1 MFVDTA
7 TIHIKGG
14 DGGAGCVAFRR
25 EKYVPKGGPSGGD
38 GGDGGHVIAQ
48 ADRHLHTLLD
58 FTYKGHYRAQ
68 RGQHGQGDNK
78 TGKSGVDSIIR
89 VPVGTV
95 IRDANTNEIIADL
108 IVDQMTE
115 VIAKGGRGGRG
126 NARFASS
133 TNRAPRE
140 WESGERG
147 EEKVVHLELKLLAD
161 VGLVGLP
168 NAGKSTLISRISAA
182 KPKIADY
189 PFTTLVPQ
197 LGIVKVGEG
206 MSFVAADIPGLI
218 EGAHLGKG
226 LGIQFLRHIE
236 RTKLLA
242 ILLDAT
248 ASNLEQDYQTLL
260 QELRSYGQA
269 LVRKPRM
276 IVYTKSDLLPDEF
289 VSLSQQTVGVTD
301 SILISAVKG
310 TNLDRL
316 IQKLW
321 DMLLNEESQTPK
333 NEVISDGG

>member
-25 EKYVPKGGPSGGD
+25 EKFVPKGGPSGGD

-58 FTYKGHYRAQ
+58 FTYKGHYHAQ

-78 TGKSGVDSIIR
+78 TGKSGEDSIIR

-95 IRDANTNEIIADL
+95 IRDANTHEIIADL

-115 VIAKGGRGGRG
+115 VIAKGGRRGRG

-140 WESGERG
+140 WEPGERG
-147 EEKVVHLELKLLAD
+147 EEKVIHLELKLLAD

-226 LGIQFLRHIE
+226 LGTQFLRHIE

-260 QELRSYGQA
+260 QELRSYGQG
-269 LVRKPRM
+269 LMRKPRM

-289 VSLSQQTVGVTD
+289 VSLSKQTVGVTD

-321 DMLLNEESQTPK
+321 DMLLNEESQTSK
-333 NEVISDGG
+333 NEVLPDGG